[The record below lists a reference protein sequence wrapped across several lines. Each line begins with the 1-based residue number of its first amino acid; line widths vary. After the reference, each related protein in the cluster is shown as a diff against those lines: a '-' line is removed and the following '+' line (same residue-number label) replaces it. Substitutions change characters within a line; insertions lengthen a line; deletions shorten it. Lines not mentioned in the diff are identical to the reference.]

1 MDVCLT
7 SPYGFHDITIVEK
20 QEKHPGFCIKYMDV
34 CKTSHYGFH
43 GI

>member
-20 QEKHPGFCIKYMDV
+20 QEK
-34 CKTSHYGFH
+34 TSWILYKIH
-43 GI
+43 GCL